1 MKKLTKL
8 QHTILG
14 GWFSKIRQVIVALWR
29 LLRCRPELIHSPTLT
44 LPEPSILTPI
54 MGSSLP
60 VALIYLPFHPT
71 DSRTQIN
78 PVLPSYVQPSSKEAS
93 CSPSSSRRTPA
104 VHLKEPQALSATSS
118 YPRASDVP
126 SHDPDTGGTTKALL
140 SGTPP
145 TEHCHL
151 TEPLRTLLRCNTLAN
166 PPGTHTMS
174 IA

>member
-8 QHTILG
+8 KHTVLG
-14 GWFSKIRQVIVALWR
+14 DWLSRIRQVMVVLWR
-29 LLRCRPELIHSPTLT
+29 LLRCSSELIHSLTLT

-60 VALIYLPFHPT
+60 VALIYLPFYPT
-71 DSRTQIN
+71 DSHTQIN

-93 CSPSSSRRTPA
+93 CSPSSSRTPA
-104 VHLKEPQALSATSS
+104 VHLKEPQAFSATSS
-118 YPRASDVP
+118 YPNASDVP

-140 SGTPP
+140 SGTLL
-145 TEHCHL
+145 TEQCHL
-151 TEPLRTLLRCNTLAN
+151 TEPYSEVTNTLAS
-166 PPGTHTMS
+166 PPGTHTSS